1 MTIRLKA
8 FIQSFLFSL
17 LIFSAGASADDL
29 GSILK
34 RGELNIG
41 VSLFEPWTMKDDA
54 GQLSGFEIDV
64 GNKLAHDMGVEPAF
78 KVFEWDAIIPALMN
92 GEIDVI
98 AGGMA
103 ITPARALKV
112 NFSLPYADSGLHLL
126 ANTEKTKGIKS
137 LDELNSPEN
146 IISVVSTTAS
156 EDLAKTLFHKATI
169 KSVKTPEEAANA
181 ILEGTAHVWIAAS
194 PQPEFLVIQHPE
206 IVDMPL
212 SKPLLTYKAGLAVKK
227 GNQELLNFLN
237 SWVTSRDA
245 DEWLS
250 ATHGFWFESLDW
262 R

>member
-1 MTIRLKA
+1 MIISLKTFIR
-8 FIQSFLFSL
+8 IFLLSL
-17 LIFSAGASADDL
+17 FVFSAGVSADDL
-29 GSILK
+29 DSIIQKGKLK
-34 RGELNIG
+34 IG

-64 GNKLAHDMGVEPAF
+64 GNKLANDMGVEPEF
-78 KVFEWDAIIPALMN
+78 MVFEWDAIIPALIN

-112 NFSLPYADSGLHLL
+112 NFSVPYADSGLNLVT
-126 ANTEKTKGIKS
+126 NTEKTKQIKS
-137 LDELNSPEN
+137 MDELNSPE
-146 IISVVSTTAS
+146 IVISVVATTAS
-156 EDLAKTLFHKATI
+156 EELARTLFHKATI
-169 KSVKTPEEAANA
+169 ESVKTPEESAKA
-181 ILEGTAHVWIAAS
+181 ILEGAAHAWIAAS
-194 PQPEFLVIQHPE
+194 PQPEFLVLQHPK

-212 SKPLLTYKAGLAVKK
+212 SKPLLTYRAGLAVKR

-237 SWVTSRDA
+237 AWVTSRDA

>member
-1 MTIRLKA
+1 MTIRLKT
-8 FIQSFLFSL
+8 FIQAFLLSL

-29 GSILK
+29 DSILK

-64 GNKLAHDMGVEPAF
+64 GNKLAHDIGVKPTF
-78 KVFEWDAIIPALMN
+78 VVLEWDAIIPALMN

-112 NFSLPYADSGLHLL
+112 NFSLPYADSGLILV
-126 ANTEKTKGIKS
+126 ANTEKTKEIKS

-146 IISVVSTTAS
+146 VISVVSTSAS
-156 EDLAKTLFHKATI
+156 EDLARTLFHKATVQ
-169 KSVKTPEEAANA
+169 SAKTPEEAAKA
-181 ILEGTAHVWIAAS
+181 VLDGTAHAWIAAS
-194 PQPEFLVIQHPE
+194 PQPEFLVLKHPE
-206 IVDMPL
+206 IVDTPL
-212 SKPLLTYKAGLAVKK
+212 SKPLLTYKAGFAVKK
-227 GNQELLNFLN
+227 GDQELLNFLN